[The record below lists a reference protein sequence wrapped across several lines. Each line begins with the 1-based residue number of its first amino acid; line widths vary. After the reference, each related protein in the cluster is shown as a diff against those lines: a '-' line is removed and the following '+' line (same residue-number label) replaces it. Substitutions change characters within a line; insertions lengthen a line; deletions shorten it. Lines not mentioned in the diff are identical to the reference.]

1 MGTLRFQDP
10 LSADW
15 VALLFVL
22 VLAQLAWT
30 NVTSPK
36 KWRLVMEGAFR
47 TRISRRSMR
56 EEIDLQD
63 RSLPG
68 LWWAALVGGAL
79 FIYQVLVQS
88 TLLPNGGLR

>member
-1 MGTLRFQDP
+1 MPRSGVYFCDRMGTLRFQDP

-36 KWRLVMEGAFR
+36 KWRLVMEGEMCIR
-47 TRISRRSMR
+47 
-56 EEIDLQD
+56 D
-63 RSLPG
+63 R
-68 LWWAALVGGAL
+68 
-79 FIYQVLVQS
+79 
-88 TLLPNGGLR
+88 